1 MKADSGPGLNRKR
14 RGQGRGLKRVWEGND
29 WMEQAA
35 ALRKVGRLLRRP
47 SHPERSGQAGW
58 LEQLGPTWG
67 KGTEGLGLASSA
79 QRMRARLLKVERSS
93 FRTNER
99 GYGTLLQEGC

>member
-47 SHPERSGQAGW
+47 ETVPPRAVRRAGW
-58 LEQLGPTWG
+58 SSWG
-67 KGTEGLGLASSA
+67 RHGG
-79 QRMRARLLKVERSS
+79 RARKASDWH
-93 FRTNER
+93 
-99 GYGTLLQEGC
+99 LQPSG